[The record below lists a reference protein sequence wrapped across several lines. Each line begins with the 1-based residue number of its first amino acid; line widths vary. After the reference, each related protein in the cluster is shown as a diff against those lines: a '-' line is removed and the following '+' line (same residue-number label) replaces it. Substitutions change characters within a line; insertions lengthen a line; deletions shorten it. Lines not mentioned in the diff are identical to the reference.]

1 MVTKGTYRK
10 RDGNLSCGKATVSIL
25 ALLNLQLR
33 SCPVDFECLWEGIC
47 IK

>member
-1 MVTKGTYRK
+1 MVAKGNHRK
-10 RDGNLSCGKATVSIL
+10 RDGNLSCGKATASFL

-33 SCPVDFECLWEGIC
+33 SCPVDIEGLSDGIC

>member
-1 MVTKGTYRK
+1 MVVEGNHRK
-10 RDGNLSCGKATVSIL
+10 RDGNLSCGKAIL

-33 SCPVDFECLWEGIC
+33 SCPVDIEGLSEGIC